1 MRAVVNTPGGP
12 APIELREV
20 PEPIPGPNEVLLT
33 VRAFSL
39 NRGELRSF
47 VNNEA
52 GWIPGQDISGVVLKP
67 AANGLG
73 PPEGTRVVALTDE
86 FGWAEQV
93 AVPVHRVVPIPDN
106 VSFAQ
111 AATLPVAGL
120 TALRCVRLGGALVG
134 RRVLITGAA
143 GGVGTLAIQIAAHS
157 GAHVTAVVGRPERAA
172 GLRELGASDVVH
184 GIDNA
189 TGRYSLILESG
200 GGNSLSAA
208 LKRVEPYGTVVVYGN
223 SSGETSAISFQD
235 FRAAQNAR
243 IQSFFY
249 FTSGA
254 EEMFAPDLAL
264 LVSLIADGS
273 LHPVIGSDQDWT
285 FIASVAESLRG
296 RQVSGKAVFRTG
308 NA

>member
-1 MRAVVNTPGGP
+1 MRAIVNTPGGP
-12 APIELREV
+12 APVELRDV
-20 PEPIPGPNEVLLT
+20 PEPNPGPNEVLVA

-47 VNNEA
+47 VNNEE
-52 GWIPGQDISGVVLKP
+52 GWIPGQDVSGVVLKA

-73 PPEGTRVVALTDE
+73 PPAGTRVVALTDE

-93 AVPVHRVVPIPDN
+93 AVPTHRVVPLPDN

-143 GGVGTLAIQIAAHS
+143 GGVGTIAIQIAAHS
-157 GAHVTAVVGRPERAA
+157 GALVTAVVGRPERAA
-172 GLRELGASDVVH
+172 GLIDLGARDIVH
-184 GIDNA
+184 RIEDA
-189 TGRYSLILESG
+189 SGRYALILESG
-200 GGNSLSAA
+200 GGNSLTEAVKHIEA
-208 LKRVEPYGTVVVYGN
+208 NGTVVVYGN
-223 SSGETSAISFQD
+223 SSAEPSTISFQD

-249 FTSGA
+249 FTSFA

-264 LVSLIADGS
+264 LASLIADGA
-273 LHPVIGSDQDWT
+273 LRPVIGVERNWSE
-285 FIASVAESLRG
+285 IATVAEALRG
-296 RQVSGKAVFRTG
+296 RHVAGKAVFHTG
-308 NA
+308 DP

>member
-1 MRAVVNTPGGP
+1 MRALVNTPGGA
-12 APIELREV
+12 APVELREV
-20 PEPIPGPNEVLLT
+20 PEPIPGPNEALVG

-52 GWIPGQDISGVVLKP
+52 GWIPGQDVSGVVLRS

-73 PPEGTRVVALTDE
+73 PSVGTRVVALTDE

-93 AVPVHRVVPIPDN
+93 AVQTHRLAALPDN

-172 GLRELGASDVVH
+172 GLLALGAQDVVC
-184 GIDNA
+184 GIEDA
-189 TGRYSLILESG
+189 SGRYSLILESAG
-200 GGNSLSAA
+200 GSSLSEA
-208 LKRVEPYGTVVVYGN
+208 LKRIEPNGTVVVYGN
-223 SSGETSAISFQD
+223 SSAEPSTISFQD
-235 FRAAQNAR
+235 FRAAQNSR

-249 FTSGA
+249 FTSA
-254 EEMFAPDLAL
+254 SEEMFAPDLSL
-264 LVSLIADGS
+264 LVSLIADGK
-273 LHPVIGSDQDWT
+273 LRPVIGVERNWAE
-285 FIASVAESLRG
+285 IATIAESLRS
-296 RQVSGKAVFRTG
+296 RQVFGKAVFRTG
-308 NA
+308 DS

>member
-12 APIELREV
+12 TPVELREV
-20 PEPIPGPNEVLLT
+20 PEPTPSPNEALLA

-52 GWIPGQDISGVVLKP
+52 GWIPGQDISGVVLKQ

-73 PPEGTRVVALTDE
+73 PPAGTRVVALTDE

-157 GAHVTAVVGRPERAA
+157 GAHVTAIVGSPERAA
-172 GLRELGASDVVH
+172 GLLELGATDVVH

-200 GGNSLSAA
+200 GGSSLSSA
-208 LKRVEPYGTVVVYGN
+208 LKRIEANGTVVVYGN
-223 SSGETSAISFQD
+223 SSAETSTISFQD

-249 FTSGA
+249 FTSGS

-273 LHPVIGSDQDWT
+273 LRPVIGTEQNWVHL
-285 FIASVAESLRG
+285 AGVAESLRS
-296 RQVSGKAVFRTG
+296 RQIAGKAVFRTG
-308 NA
+308 TA